1 MACTAEDLAI
11 ERTVAVDPERGC
23 CSGVLLTA
31 DWVLTARHGAPA
43 SGCVYLGSDDGTLD
57 RDRKAAIVDRYCL
70 QGALPDSDLAL
81 LRVNFA
87 VAVDL
92 SWPNPVEGSFEQLMF
107 WGFGQGS
114 RRKFATQQL
123 TDPIKKLHAVR
134 QIWGSSSP
142 ASADRLIVTDSLSK
156 GAVRGDSGGP
166 LFGLRQGVWH
176 LLGVLAAGDESGTEI
191 FSSYSANYSWIK
203 QIVTDG

>member
-1 MACTAEDLAI
+1 
-11 ERTVAVDPERGC
+11 
-23 CSGVLLTA
+23 
-31 DWVLTARHGAPA
+31 
-43 SGCVYLGSDDGTLD
+43 
-57 RDRKAAIVDRYCL
+57 VDRYCL

-134 QIWGSSSP
+134 QIWGSSSIIAEVDVDP
-142 ASADRLIVTDSLSK
+142 GV
-156 GAVRGDSGGP
+156 GDSGGP